1 MHGVF
6 SWPHWQEVATMPTG
20 DSGRQQRRHYAYLA
34 TLYMIREAMWR
45 RRLDHCAES
54 VEMTYAD
61 LYEPPVVE
69 SGWIISWHVARIR
82 SLYTSPSVSFIPP
95 PSSRSLAALS
105 VAKFTF
111 EIWSL
116 ARKRNGL
123 VEGVYS
129 DDKGWKYFFFFDAM
143 QRGSRL
149 HISIQRDTRSKH
161 AIWNAAETRFCTIII
176 SSWGIEIV
184 SVCSKCMLWYAEHS
198 VAERHK
204 FKNSDTLKFQ
214 PVIFLCFLHI
224 LDWKY
229 SDSFP
234 LKLLFSGNNCD
245 LKRAI

>member
-123 VEGVYS
+123 S
-129 DDKGWKYFFFFDAM
+129 SKGCILMIKDESIFFFLTLCNEA
-143 QRGSRL
+143 RGYIFRYNEI
-149 HISIQRDTRSKH
+149 HDRNTRSGM
-161 AIWNAAETRFCTIII
+161 RPRR
-176 SSWGIEIV
+176 V
-184 SVCSKCMLWYAEHS
+184 SV
-198 VAERHK
+198 R
-204 FKNSDTLKFQ
+204 
-214 PVIFLCFLHI
+214 
-224 LDWKY
+224 
-229 SDSFP
+229 
-234 LKLLFSGNNCD
+234 
-245 LKRAI
+245 

>member
-129 DDKGWKYFFFFDAM
+129 DDKGWKYFFFWRYATRLAVTYFDT
-143 QRGSRL
+143 
-149 HISIQRDTRSKH
+149 TRYT
-161 AIWNAAETRFCTIII
+161 IETRDLECGRDAFLYDNNL
-176 SSWGIEIV
+176 E
-184 SVCSKCMLWYAEHS
+184 L
-198 VAERHK
+198 RHR
-204 FKNSDTLKFQ
+204 D
-214 PVIFLCFLHI
+214 
-224 LDWKY
+224 
-229 SDSFP
+229 
-234 LKLLFSGNNCD
+234 
-245 LKRAI
+245 R